1 MSKSDDV
8 ATYFPFRYFFI
19 KLILEFSC
27 LLLQPLSQLSRLL
40 LPLSSLLVQ
49 PLSEVVIVTQQ
60 EQEDLLDVVLIINL
74 SFPLP
79 LPLPHL
85 NSLAG
90 VDDLLL
96 GLLVVRSHLPLS
108 GGGECWSVVTMLK
121 YSCDMS
127 LSLSLSLCVVMS
139 VIPTRR

>member
-8 ATYFPFRYFFI
+8 ATYFTFRYFFI
-19 KLILEFSC
+19 KLILEVSC
-27 LLLQPLSQLSRLL
+27 LLIQPLSQLSRLL
-40 LPLSSLLVQ
+40 LPLGSLLVQ

-60 EQEDLLDVVLIINL
+60 EQQDLLDVVLIINL

-96 GLLVVRSHLPLS
+96 GFLVVRSHLPLS
-108 GGGECWSVVTMLK
+108 GG
-121 YSCDMS
+121 
-127 LSLSLSLCVVMS
+127 
-139 VIPTRR
+139 